1 MERELLD
8 FVPRPNFEFLKF
20 GSLLPEDRKEVFYTD
35 AQTYTLGDVAEK
47 LYLDESYTGNKETL
61 KPYLSE
67 EFKAEH
73 EIV

>member
-1 MERELLD
+1 MTTSADLSRT
-8 FVPRPNFEFLKF
+8 VFLCLKI
-20 GSLLPEDRKEVFYTD
+20 GNEYFYTD

-47 LYLDESYTGNKETL
+47 LYLDESYTGDKETL